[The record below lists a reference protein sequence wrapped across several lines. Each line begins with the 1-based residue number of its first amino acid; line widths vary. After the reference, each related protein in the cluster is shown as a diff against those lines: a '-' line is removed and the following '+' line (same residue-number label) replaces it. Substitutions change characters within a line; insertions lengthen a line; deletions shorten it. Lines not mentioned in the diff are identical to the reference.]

1 MSQFILDMNKCFI
14 ISVTTLKV
22 IFVYTIFQSLTDIWL
37 MTMFGRNQFPP
48 KVFITY
54 HKSNHKTRNRIDGGS
69 LIFKLY
75 CYLLLRERK

>member
-1 MSQFILDMNKCFI
+1 MNECFM

-22 IFVYTIFQSLTDIWL
+22 IFVYTIFQSLTDTWL

-54 HKSNHKTRNRIDGGS
+54 HKGNHKTRNRIDGGS
-69 LIFKLY
+69 LIFKPY

>member
-1 MSQFILDMNKCFI
+1 MSQIMLDMNEWFM

-22 IFVYTIFQSLTDIWL
+22 IFVYTIFQSLTDTWL

-69 LIFKLY
+69 LIFKPY

>member
-22 IFVYTIFQSLTDIWL
+22 IFVYTIFQSLTDTWL

>member
-1 MSQFILDMNKCFI
+1 MSQIILDMNECFM

-22 IFVYTIFQSLTDIWL
+22 IFVYTIFQSLTDTWL

-54 HKSNHKTRNRIDGGS
+54 HKGNHKTRNRIDGGS